1 MKTDCDACQGI
12 ESLTPETVANRPGLP
27 ALRYRAGTHGS
38 ILESMIAKLSVFGA
52 ERAKAEA
59 ARNPDRRPGQPVPP
73 PSTWLRSREPSDPTL
88 ALLDAWS
95 TVGDILTF
103 YQERIANEGYLPTAR
118 ELRSLHELASQVGY
132 RLRPALSSSV
142 YLAFDVQA
150 PPALDLD
157 VPPAPPHE
165 VLIPKGTQSRH
176 IPGPGELPQVFE
188 TMEDLTGRP
197 EWNQLRPRLTKPT
210 VIDAANSR
218 NLNKLRLNRIDLAL
232 QPGDLLLL
240 VCQKDETPALT
251 EQNTNN
257 RSASDRPQTVV
268 RRIKSVEIDSKRQ
281 QTVVNLLDSPFSLV
295 AYRDA
300 IVRAAVQ
307 YQDVLQRATFEDS
320 SALLTDRAKTWN
332 DAGTKILGIAVDDTK
347 TLVAT
352 DREVFE
358 AFKDLRLTP
367 PPASRDSTSNWSLNA
382 VAYAVACKAVD
393 DTSALLRTK
402 VTNLFVSL
410 ASNQTSTGWKGTF
423 ESLKRVGDVLS
434 AYNPIVRD
442 IQFHATPNGS
452 PAVWTVGQLK
462 ARVND
467 LVSVSN
473 GLDSDAIQAAA
484 KSVLNQLEN
493 AVISMLSGSDS
504 NDTLNDNQLQAVK
517 SAVDT
522 YGDPVAVTLLLSEW
536 HNLLTVAMG
545 TNPIGRLL
553 KSLWTLPIG
562 SSDLPATLGNESIWA
577 DSVADRTPD
586 STTGV
591 GNAAEVAFVTSL
603 QIKRTQ
609 VINDITNALA
619 SLASLSHLNIVVG
632 DTKELQDIADSF
644 KPLNLTDCVNE
655 AFYTLLKTESPTDLR
670 IKKNKTAVDSHFTTS
685 AAILRAWEQASVP
698 AASAVVSILN
708 DTNSQLGTDGAVA
721 KDFLNKKIAEINGY
735 STGSAPA
742 SRLDSIR
749 TALFLQDKSPP
760 NLPELDPVFLRS
772 KLADWPPTPAVPA
785 APAAAAPPPPPKI
798 SGPSLELLIVRLQ
811 EIDTALR
818 TPAPRSARTAFLFTQ
833 GIEGANDILRL
844 LQDGRNGDGSRG
856 DINQVLQGSG
866 DIIAR
871 LMKGLKIEGVDQL
884 IATLGQS
891 ESRVDTG
898 KVFSFSSRTGLFGAS
913 APQSIEVGAG
923 SDGDPV
929 THVVDPTTTP
939 ATDEDV
945 RVLFLDQDCAG
956 VTAGGW
962 CLVGQM
968 PGSSDDS
975 TAVLPFGSESLFP
988 AFQIKDATRLQRNA
1002 YKQSGK
1008 SVRLELD
1015 QNWIT
1020 LKKEIPTRL
1029 RSTIVFASSQE
1040 LTVADEVV
1048 EVPYPVTAESSGNS
1062 GQEQLG
1068 NDGLPKALSVLELDE
1083 FYADLETNR
1092 VLLLSGETVVLPNDN
1107 SLPLQ
1112 TKSQATHYCKLVS
1125 AVSLPDERGRMKTT
1139 LQISP
1144 PLRRRFVRD
1153 TVRIYANVVEAT
1165 NGATVEEVIGNGE
1178 GQGQFQRFLL
1188 SQPQLTY
1195 LPAETAS
1202 GMKPEIEV
1210 RVNNVAWDL
1219 GENVGELR
1227 TVVVPGRPVG
1237 GVPQRAALPRLYL
1250 ATVDD
1255 GERTFLTTGDGMTT
1269 GERLPTGITNVRAI
1283 YRVGGG
1289 RGGNVG
1295 EGTITQLASPPLNVT
1310 KVRNLMAASG
1320 GVDREDVDQAR
1331 KNVPLA
1337 VMALDRLVSVV
1348 DYESFVRKFAGIA
1361 KAQAKVLSI
1370 NGQNTVVVTIAG
1382 LDDIPVVRDSL
1393 LYRNLV
1399 TTVKKFADP
1408 EQAVLIEPRE
1418 LLLLLTQAR
1427 IKVEDNHLFEVVKEE
1442 VRQRILKRFTF
1453 ERAELGESVLLSDLI
1468 ETIQNTPGVRYV
1480 DVDMFD
1486 RMRQFYGTA
1495 QMVAHATKIT
1505 EGIAQSITPSPRQQP
1520 QDYIVAQRAR
1530 ENADLEGHLP
1540 QPAAGAK
1547 DERVVDKPQG
1557 FTCLPAQL
1565 AYFADLAGTILL
1577 KEIK

>member
-38 ILESMIAKLSVFGA
+38 ILSSMIAQLSVFGA
-52 ERAKAEA
+52 ERAKTEAERQA
-59 ARNPDRRPGQPVPP
+59 PARRSGQPVPP
-73 PSTWLRSREPSDPTL
+73 PSTWLRSRELSDPTL

-165 VLIPKGTQSRH
+165 VLIPKGTQARH

-188 TMEDLTGRP
+188 TREDLVGRP
-197 EWNQLRPRLTKPT
+197 EWNLLRPRLTKPT
-210 VIDAANSR
+210 VIDAASSR
-218 NLNKLRLNRIDLAL
+218 NLNKLRFERIDLGL

-240 VCQKDETPALT
+240 VCKKPTSNASGTTAIDTPQRT
-251 EQNTNN
+251 
-257 RSASDRPQTVV
+257 V
-268 RRIKSVEIDSKRQ
+268 RRIKAVTIDSKRQ
-281 QTVVNLLDSPFSLV
+281 QTIVDLIDSPFSLV
-295 AYRDA
+295 AYRDTIA
-300 IVRAAVQ
+300 RAASV
-307 YQDVLQRATFEDS
+307 YQAEWSLTSFDS
-320 SALLTDRAKTWN
+320 SLTLLGPVATQWT
-332 DAGTKILGIAVDDTK
+332 TAVDKIFTAASNEKLTLLK
-347 TLVAT
+347 T
-352 DREVFE
+352 DDE
-358 AFKDLRLTP
+358 AFNAFKQLYEPGKATPNWAVNDDAYQNVCNQVDVIAAGLRK
-367 PPASRDSTSNWSLNA
+367 SLI
-382 VAYAVACKAVD
+382 D
-393 DTSALLRTK
+393 
-402 VTNLFVSL
+402 LFVSL
-410 ASNQTSTGWKGTF
+410 NADGQPAGWGATFAALLKVRTTLVHIGQVKGYNEIVRHVYANVDKTWTV
-423 ESLKRVGDVLS
+423 KDVLDAVTVLKTKS
-434 AYNPIVRD
+434 DSLDTQNVEGKARAAMKALEAALTEAVKDVAEDKKLTDGQVTAIKTAVSSKFGKPYVPDDVAALIDKWNSWIFAPQNSSPLSWMSQSPWANPGDSIDTEERWKD
-442 IQFHATPNGS
+442 AATLGDTIADS
-452 PAVWTVGQLK
+452 QSDQSTAIGISVDQAFLK
-462 ARVND
+462 ALTDKRGEVIQTIKGVVDRLSNIGD
-467 LVSVSN
+467 SSTNEVTGVEKSDTDELLQMARKYDPKTLTTCVS
-473 GLDSDAIQAAA
+473 
-484 KSVLNQLEN
+484 
-493 AVISMLSGSDS
+493 
-504 NDTLNDNQLQAVK
+504 DTFA
-517 SAVDT
+517 
-522 YGDPVAVTLLLSEW
+522 
-536 HNLLTVAMG
+536 
-545 TNPIGRLL
+545 LL
-553 KSLWTLPIG
+553 KTLD
-562 SSDLPATLGNESIWA
+562 SSDLLTL
-577 DSVADRTPD
+577 
-586 STTGV
+586 
-591 GNAAEVAFVTSL
+591 
-603 QIKRTQ
+603 
-609 VINDITNALA
+609 
-619 SLASLSHLNIVVG
+619 
-632 DTKELQDIADSF
+632 
-644 KPLNLTDCVNE
+644 
-655 AFYTLLKTESPTDLR
+655 
-670 IKKNKTAVDSHFTTS
+670 KKNRTKVAAHLAAAQTA
-685 AAILRAWEQASVP
+685 LRGWEQA
-698 AASAVVSILN
+698 
-708 DTNSQLGTDGAVA
+708 
-721 KDFLNKKIAEINGY
+721 
-735 STGSAPA
+735 
-742 SRLDSIR
+742 
-749 TALFLQDKSPP
+749 P
-760 NLPELDPVFLRS
+760 N
-772 KLADWPPTPAVPA
+772 
-785 APAAAAPPPPPKI
+785 PAAAASVSILEEIKSQLPETDNAHVFLKKVVTQINGYKPESQRVSRLAFVRHNLLLVDKDNKLDVDQLTQNLQSSTSNDPNI
-798 SGPSLELLIVRLQ
+798 TGDSLKLLVSRLVELD
-811 EIDTALR
+811 EALK
-818 TPAPRSARTAFLFTQ
+818 TPAHEAARSAFRIGGGLGEAGGLLSFLQQSSTGQ
-833 GIEGANDILRL
+833 ANEK
-844 LQDGRNGDGSRG
+844 SS
-856 DINQVLQGSG
+856 LQGDG

-871 LMKGLKIEGVDQL
+871 LMSAMRVPGADQL
-884 IATLGQS
+884 ISAIGKLGDRIDAGQ
-891 ESRVDTG
+891 
-898 KVFSFSSRTGLFGAS
+898 VFSFATRSGLFGAT
-913 APQSIEVGAG
+913 APQGAK
-923 SDGDPV
+923 V
-929 THVVDPTTTP
+929 TDAGGNITSRVFDPTYQP
-939 ATDEDV
+939 ADDEKEDV
-945 RVLFLDQDCAG
+945 LYLEQEVAG
-956 VTAGGW
+956 VSGDGW
-962 CLVGQM
+962 CLVGQLLKAKKE
-968 PGSSDDS
+968 D
-975 TAVLPFGSESLFP
+975 AILPFGSEGLFHP
-988 AFQIKDATRLQRNA
+988 YQVKDATRLQRNA
-1002 YKQSGK
+1002 YEQTGK
-1008 SVRLELD
+1008 STRLLLD
-1015 QNWIT
+1015 NKWIT
-1020 LKKEIPTRL
+1020 KLDELPSKL
-1029 RSTIVFASSQE
+1029 RSTIVLAASRE
-1040 LTVADEVV
+1040 LTVADELL
-1048 EVPYPVTAESSGNS
+1048 EGAYPELLNG
-1062 GQEQLG
+1062 E
-1068 NDGLPKALSVLELDE
+1068 LELDE
-1083 FYADLETNR
+1083 FSADLETKR
-1092 VLLLSGETVVLPNDN
+1092 IILISGEVLIEPEGNRTF
-1107 SLPLQ
+1107 PVQ
-1112 TKSQATHYCKLVS
+1112 TGSKSTHQCELVS
-1125 AVSLPDERGRMKTT
+1125 AVSEFDDLGRIKTKLIIT
-1139 LQISP
+1139 PILNV
-1144 PLRRRFVRD
+1144 RFVRD

-1165 NGATVEEVIGNGE
+1165 NGSTVEEVIGNGE
-1178 GQGQFQRFLL
+1178 GQGAFQRFLL
-1188 SQPQLTY
+1188 AQPRLTY

-1210 RVNNVAWDL
+1210 RVNSVKWEL
-1219 GENVGELR
+1219 GESIAELR
-1227 TVVVPGRPVG
+1227 PVVVPGRTVG
-1237 GVPQRAALPRLYL
+1237 GVPQRTALPLKYL
-1250 ATVDD
+1250 AAVDD
-1255 GERTFLTTGDGMTT
+1255 AEKTFLTTGDGITT